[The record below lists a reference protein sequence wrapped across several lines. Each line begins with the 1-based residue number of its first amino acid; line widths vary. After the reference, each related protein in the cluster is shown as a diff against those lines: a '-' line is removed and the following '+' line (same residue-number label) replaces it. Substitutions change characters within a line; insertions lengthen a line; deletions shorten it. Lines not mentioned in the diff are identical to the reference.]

1 MKARENPVPAKAMGK
16 STTRTGRTRQITES
30 GQLLQFGAMGKAFSI
45 LETVTS
51 TVQPLSM
58 AEIARATGLTKPT
71 VHRVITLLTEIGFL
85 ERDLS
90 GRGYTEGP
98 RLLSFALA
106 TLSAASHRS
115 VRHAI
120 LNGLSETLGETCNFG
135 VLTGSEV
142 VYLDRV
148 EAKWPLGL
156 RFEPGSQV
164 PAHCTAIG
172 KLLLSLQPDAE
183 REAILSAMPLTRY
196 TTDTITDLGTL
207 REALDEVREKGVGI
221 DNQEFMSGVVCIAVP
236 VTTDSGNV
244 VGSIAVSAPE
254 ARITLKEGL
263 AFVPEMK
270 NAAARLSATFERT
283 AET

>member
-1 MKARENPVPAKAMGK
+1 MKAREKPSPASAMAK
-16 STTRTGRTRQITES
+16 PAARANRSRQVSEPE
-30 GQLLQFGAMGKAFSI
+30 QLLQFGAMGKAFSI

-115 VRHAI
+115 VRHTI

-196 TTDTITDLGTL
+196 TNDTITDLATL
-207 REALDEVREKGVGI
+207 REALEGVRESGVGI
-221 DNQEFMSGVVCIAVP
+221 DDQEFMSGVVCIAVP
-236 VTTDSGNV
+236 VTTENGNV

-263 AFVPEMK
+263 AFVPEMR
-270 NAAARLSATFERT
+270 NAASRLGATFERT
-283 AET
+283 ADT

>member
-1 MKARENPVPAKAMGK
+1 MKAREKPTPASATAKPA
-16 STTRTGRTRQITES
+16 TRANRSRQMSEPE
-30 GQLLQFGAMGKAFSI
+30 QLLQFGAMGKAFSI

-115 VRHAI
+115 VRHTI

-196 TTDTITDLGTL
+196 TNDTITDLATL
-207 REALDEVREKGVGI
+207 REALEGVRESGVGI
-221 DNQEFMSGVVCIAVP
+221 DDQEFMSGVVCIAVP
-236 VTTDSGNV
+236 VTTENGNV

-263 AFVPEMK
+263 AFVPEMR
-270 NAAARLSATFERT
+270 NAASRLGATFERT